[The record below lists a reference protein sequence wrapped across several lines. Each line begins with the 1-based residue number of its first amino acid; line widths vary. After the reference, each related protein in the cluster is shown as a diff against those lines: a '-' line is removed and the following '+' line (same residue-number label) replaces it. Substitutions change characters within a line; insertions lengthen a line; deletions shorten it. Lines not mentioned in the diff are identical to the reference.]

1 MRARRQKFLTF
12 VTLGLAL
19 LLVAGAALPA
29 RAQGAAPSLLELP
42 RRRQGYYLALGL
54 GGVATEIR
62 DHGES
67 LGTWGGSAFRFR
79 MGQLLTRR
87 FGMGLQIDSDGAAK
101 GDDRA
106 TLVGVSLAAQWE
118 LFNNFALH
126 GGTGLGVVSLS
137 NVKEPGA
144 ELRGGYGAGYFLGAT
159 YDWFPFKG
167 RLSGGWALSPFVQ
180 ARFIPTENVKTFVA
194 TFGIEVAYWSG
205 LPDNQLQLPESEA
218 YKRR

>member
-1 MRARRQKFLTF
+1 MPSRRRQRL
-12 VTLGLAL
+12 VTLALTVAL
-19 LLVAGAALPA
+19 LASATLPVH
-29 RAQGAAPSLLELP
+29 AQGSAPSLLELP

-54 GGVATEIR
+54 AGLGTQTW

-67 LGTWGGSAFRFR
+67 LGTWAGSAFRFR

-87 FGMGLQIDSDGAAK
+87 FGLGLQIDSGDAAK

-126 GGTGLGVVSLS
+126 AGTGLGVVSLS
-137 NVKEPGA
+137 NVNEPNA

-159 YDWFPFKG
+159 YDWFPSAG
-167 RLSGGWALSPFVQ
+167 RRSGGWALSPFIQ
-180 ARFIPTENVKTFVA
+180 ARFIPTENVKTLVT
-194 TFGIEVAYWSG
+194 TFGIEVTYWTG

-218 YKRR
+218 YKRH